1 MTPQDSALVIGPER
15 RRPRGRRSRGANHRA
30 TCIAAVVLGLV
41 VASACAPAERGAAE
55 DVEAI
60 NGGTEPV
67 VPADPQERPGDEPS
81 SGNDEAADQR
91 CVPAAWSE
99 LRDNESGD
107 TVAAVA
113 DLGVEVQLTEVARL
127 DSAIAGAVGPDG
139 VLYLADR
146 SGLVYPSR
154 DGVLGDAVVDLSDET
169 TTDAE
174 RGLLGIAF
182 AADCSEL
189 YLSFTDSDGTSRLD
203 AVSVVDGVVDATQR
217 RQVLVVDQPYV
228 NHNGGD
234 VQIGPDGLLYLGLG
248 DGGGAGDPLDAGQ
261 DLASLLGAMLRI
273 DPHGDDPYA
282 IPQDNPFVG
291 IEGAADEIWAYGL
304 RNPWRFSFDRVTG
317 DLWIADVGQNVRE
330 EINHLSMDDAG
341 ANLGWNRMEGTLPFA
356 GSEPSDHHP
365 PIHEYASTS
374 SRCAITGG
382 YVYRGSAI
390 AGLKGA
396 YLFSDYCEGRLR
408 ALSIEDG
415 QVTAAGDLGVE
426 GGRVVSFAQDATG
439 ELYMLALDGA
449 VYRIDPA

>member
-1 MTPQDSALVIGPER
+1 MLGVV
-15 RRPRGRRSRGANHRA
+15 
-30 TCIAAVVLGLV
+30 IAA
-41 VASACAPAERGAAE
+41 ACAPAEPGDTE
-55 DVEAI
+55 GVEAA
-60 NGGTEPV
+60 NGGVGTVAP
-67 VPADPQERPGDEPS
+67 DEPDEIPSDELS
-81 SGNDEAADQR
+81 SGNGEAADPG
-91 CVPAAWSE
+91 CVPAAWAD
-99 LRDNESGD
+99 LGD
-107 TVAAVA
+107 MDSIDSVATVA
-113 DLGVEVQLTEVARL
+113 DLCVEVQLTEVARL

-146 SGLVYPSR
+146 SGLVYPLR

-189 YLSFTDSDGTSRLD
+189 YLSFTDMDGTSRLD
-203 AVSVVDGVVDATQR
+203 AVSVVDGVVDASQR
-217 RQVLVVDQPYV
+217 RQVLVVDQPYA

-273 DPHGDDPYA
+273 DPQGEDPYA

-291 IEGAADEIWAYGL
+291 VQGAADEIWAYGL

-317 DLWIADVGQNVRE
+317 DLWIADVGQNARE
-330 EINHLSMDDAG
+330 EINLLSVDDVG
-341 ANLGWNRMEGTLPFA
+341 VNLGWNRMEGTLPFA
-356 GSEPSDHHP
+356 GTEPSDHHP
-365 PIHEYASTS
+365 PIHEYATTS

-390 AGLKGA
+390 AGLEGA

-408 ALSIEDG
+408 ALSIENG